1 MIIKEEDPDCH
12 DVNCASVDSGS
23 LSVPRGGR
31 PGIGTLVGVP
41 YRRITDPKLLQ
52 RLLDAILMIGSDVEL
67 PVLLEHII
75 TEACSLVGARYGA
88 LGMLNVSRTGLEQF
102 LTVGMTDAEEEATG
116 DRPTGRGVLGVLF
129 TEPTTLRLAEI
140 SAHEDSYGFPPGHP
154 PMTSF
159 LGVPIQVRSD
169 DEPYGNL
176 YLTDKIG
183 AKEFSEE
190 DQALAEGLALAAG
203 IAIQNTRLHERVRLL
218 SVLDDRDRIAM
229 ALHDTVI
236 QRLFASGLVL
246 QGAAR
251 QVTRDVDRDVIVE
264 RVNRVIDDL
273 DTTIT
278 EIRTAIYELGDR
290 SRVGLRNSVF
300 TLTEELTA
308 TLGARPQVTMSGP
321 IDSTVPPHAADHLL
335 AVVREAL
342 TNAGKHAHATS
353 YAVVLRVGEDVCLEV
368 TDNGVGV
375 PSPWARGKGLGLGNL
390 SSRAKKLGGTFAI
403 DAVEGGGTKITW
415 RVPL

>member
-1 MIIKEEDPDCH
+1 
-12 DVNCASVDSGS
+12 
-23 LSVPRGGR
+23 
-31 PGIGTLVGVP
+31 
-41 YRRITDPKLLQ
+41 
-52 RLLDAILMIGSDVEL
+52 
-67 PVLLEHII
+67 
-75 TEACSLVGARYGA
+75 
-88 LGMLNVSRTGLEQF
+88 
-102 LTVGMTDAEEEATG
+102 
-116 DRPTGRGVLGVLF
+116 
-129 TEPTTLRLAEI
+129 
-140 SAHEDSYGFPPGHP
+140 
-154 PMTSF
+154 MTSF

-251 QVTRDVDRDVIVE
+251 QVARDVDRDIIVE

-300 TLTEELTA
+300 ALTEELTA

-321 IDSTVPPHAADHLL
+321 IDSMVPPHAADHLL

-353 YAVVLRVGEDVCLEV
+353 YAVVLRVGEDVCVEV

-375 PSPWARGKGLGLGNL
+375 PSPWARGNGLGLGNL